1 MEFILMTDI
10 MWIIFYIL
18 EPTTMTPKETREY
31 TFLYTRALFF
41 SDLFRAFRL
50 RRKDLLLFCFFI
62 IFFFWTNVGQ
72 TF

>member
-41 SDLFRAFRL
+41 SDVFVLVFVFVMFLVFEKTREV
-50 RRKDLLLFCFFI
+50 
-62 IFFFWTNVGQ
+62 IFLT
-72 TF
+72 

>member
-41 SDLFRAFRL
+41 SDLFVLVFVFVMFLVLEKTREV
-50 RRKDLLLFCFFI
+50 
-62 IFFFWTNVGQ
+62 IFLT
-72 TF
+72 

>member
-1 MEFILMTDI
+1 MTDI

-41 SDLFRAFRL
+41 SDLFVLVFVFVMFL
-50 RRKDLLLFCFFI
+50 VFEKLEK
-62 IFFFWTNVGQ
+62 
-72 TF
+72 

>member
-1 MEFILMTDI
+1 MTDI

-41 SDLFRAFRL
+41 SDLFVLVFVFVMFLVFEKTREV
-50 RRKDLLLFCFFI
+50 
-62 IFFFWTNVGQ
+62 IFFERYL
-72 TF
+72 TFRKKF

>member
-1 MEFILMTDI
+1 MTDI

-41 SDLFRAFRL
+41 SDVFVLVFVFVMFLVFEKTREV
-50 RRKDLLLFCFFI
+50 
-62 IFFFWTNVGQ
+62 IFLT
-72 TF
+72 

>member
-41 SDLFRAFRL
+41 SDLFVLVFVFVMFLVFEKTREV
-50 RRKDLLLFCFFI
+50 
-62 IFFFWTNVGQ
+62 IFLT
-72 TF
+72 